1 MGPKRALIGATVAAL
16 LVAGAVQSRAS
27 AQELK
32 VGYITSLSGKVGI
45 IGKHMQ
51 DAFTLGVEH
60 LGGKLGGVPTT
71 VIFEDDQQDPTVGK
85 QKAEKLLDKDRVHFV
100 SGIIWSNVMMAIYK
114 PIVDSQTFLISSN
127 AGPSPI
133 AGKLCSPYFFS
144 TSWQNDTNPEA
155 MGQYMQSKGFKK
167 VFLMAPNYQAGKDML
182 AGFKRFYKGEVAGEV
197 YTQFPNQL
205 DFAAELAQVRQMK
218 PEAVYVFYPGAFGV
232 SFVKQYAQSG
242 LKKDVPLYSTYT
254 VDGTTFDAIGEDA
267 LGTLNTM
274 FWGADL
280 DNPTNKKFVADF
292 MKKFGYEPSFYAA
305 QAYDSALAIDH
316 AVKAV
321 KGKVS
326 DKAGIRAALE
336 KGGIPSVRG
345 TLNFNTNHFPIQSF
359 YLHEVVKKPDGKV
372 STRIV
377 DKVFTDHKDA
387 YAGECKM

>member
-1 MGPKRALIGATVAAL
+1 MGTKRALIGAVAAAIL
-16 LVAGAVQSRAS
+16 TAGASAGQ

-32 VGYITSLSGKVGI
+32 VGYLISLSGKVGI

-60 LGGKLGGVPTT
+60 SGGKLGGVPTT

-85 QKAEKLLDKDRVHFV
+85 QKVEKLLDKDRVHFV

-114 PIVDSQTFLISSN
+114 PIVDSQTFLLSSN

-133 AGKLCSPYFFS
+133 AGKLCSPYFFT

-155 MGQYMQSKGFKK
+155 MGQYMQSKGIKK

-197 YTQFPNQL
+197 YTKFPDQL
-205 DFAAELAQVRQMK
+205 DFAAELAQVRNAK
-218 PEAVYVFYPGAFGV
+218 PDAVYVFYPGAFGV
-232 SFVKQYAQSG
+232 SFVKQYSQSG
-242 LKKDVPLYSTYT
+242 LKKDVPLYHSYT

-267 LGTLNTM
+267 VGTLNTM
-274 FWGADL
+274 FWGVDL
-280 DNPTNKKFVADF
+280 DNPVNKKFVADF
-292 MKKFGYEPSFYAA
+292 VKKYGYEPSFYAA

-316 AVKAV
+316 VIKAV
-321 KGKVS
+321 KGKMT
-326 DKAGIRAALE
+326 DKPAIRAAFE

-345 TLNFNTNHFPIQSF
+345 TLNYNTNHFPIQNF
-359 YLHEVVKKPDGKV
+359 YLHEVVKKPDGKISTKIV
-372 STRIV
+372 SQ
-377 DKVFTDHKDA
+377 VFKDHKDA
-387 YAGECKM
+387 YAAECKM